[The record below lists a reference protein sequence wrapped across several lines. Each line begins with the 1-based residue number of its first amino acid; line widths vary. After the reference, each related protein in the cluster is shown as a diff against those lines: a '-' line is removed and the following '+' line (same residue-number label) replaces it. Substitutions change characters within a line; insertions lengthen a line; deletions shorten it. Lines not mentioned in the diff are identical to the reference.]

1 MIAMGTTNEL
11 GTHGSKDLRTAMQ
24 GKLAIAGEGSYEAA
38 GPSERGSFGRERKLP
53 RHCAH
58 LGSLIASLE

>member
-1 MIAMGTTNEL
+1 
-11 GTHGSKDLRTAMQ
+11 MQ
-24 GKLAIAGEGSYEAA
+24 GKVAIASEASYEAA

-58 LGSLIASLE
+58 LDSLIASLE

>member
-1 MIAMGTTNEL
+1 
-11 GTHGSKDLRTAMQ
+11 MQ

-58 LGSLIASLE
+58 LDSLIASLE